1 MHQTRGIDVKKPLA
15 FVTSLAVALAGCAT
29 APKDIPTTYVSPL
42 QYQAFDCDQI
52 AAETQRV
59 QVRVQELGGRLD
71 EASSNDKVITTVGVV
86 LFWPILF
93 ALGGTKQQE
102 SEFGRLKGEYEAL
115 QQAAISKKCP
125 GAVPT
130 AGTTAQA
137 GGTQPGSPQPANAQT
152 STFVGTP
159 VNAPAPPQPTPK
171 L

>member
-1 MHQTRGIDVKKPLA
+1 MKKPLA
-15 FVTSLAVALAGCAT
+15 FVSSLAVALAGCAT
-29 APKDIPTTYVSPL
+29 ASKDIPTTYVSPL
-42 QYQAFDCDQI
+42 KYQAFDCDQI

-59 QVRVQELGGRLD
+59 QVRVQQVGGRLD

-102 SEFGRLKGEYEAL
+102 AEYGQLKGEYDAL
-115 QQAAISKKCP
+115 QQAAIFKKCP

-130 AGTTAQA
+130 PGATAQV
-137 GGTQPGSPQPANAQT
+137 GGAQPGSAQPVNSQP
-152 STFVGTP
+152 STLGATP
-159 VNAPAPPQPTPK
+159 VSAPAPPEPTPK